1 MKIIVFV
8 VKPYPF

>member
-8 VKPYPF
+8 NSCK